1 MALGRYANAPRSD
14 GGEQSCTERAPFDGT
29 RAAMETN
36 DVSRAADHERQVS
49 EGDAERVREPWLGD
63 PTRALV
69 TGVMGLL
76 LPPVRLSVRPAAS
89 RGPRVLRSLRFQ
101 PSPEN
106 STAGGDFLCLASED
120 NV

>member
-1 MALGRYANAPRSD
+1 MALGRYASGPCSH
-14 GGEQSCTERAPFDGT
+14 GEEQSCIERAPFDGT

-36 DVSRAADHERQVS
+36 DVRRTPDHERNQAGVS
-49 EGDAERVREPWLGD
+49 EGDAERACEAWLGD

-69 TGVMGLL
+69 TRVMGLL

-89 RGPRVLRSLRFQ
+89 GGPRVLRSLRFQ

-106 STAGGDFLCLASED
+106 STAGGEFWSC
-120 NV
+120 V